1 VSFFNELKRRNVFR
15 VGIAYVVI
23 AWLLAQV
30 ADLAFENFGTPDWA
44 IKTLLLI
51 LVLGFPLALF
61 FAWAFELTP
70 EGIKKEKEVDRSQS
84 ITPKTGRKLD
94 YTIIALLVLA
104 LGYFIWESR
113 FEAGSEPETHGTAEV
128 GDQAAGVEPSP
139 VAEKEASIAV
149 LPFADLSAEGDQ
161 EYFADGISE
170 ELLNVL
176 VRVEGLTVASRTS
189 SFAFKG
195 QTSNISDIAQ
205 ELKVDHV
212 LEGSVRKAGNRV
224 RITAQLIDAATDRH
238 LWSDT
243 FDRELVDIF
252 AIQDEIANAIVTAL
266 RSTLGISDSGKAVT
280 VTADTKNL
288 DAYEL
293 YLQGRSLFIA
303 RDQLEESIRLLE
315 KAVELDPNF
324 ARAWEGLSAVYAIV
338 ISWGITDR
346 DYDTLAIQA
355 ANRALE
361 LNPELSMPW
370 ATLALGSSGLG
381 GSYVLAMEQ
390 FDQALKNDPKN
401 STAYLWRAIAWA
413 DLRFVARALADTK
426 ACLEIDPF
434 YENCRRHHA
443 AFLMI
448 NGDTE
453 LGLKFYQEGVE
464 AGFKGLE
471 EPFWPKLVQN
481 GNRLAVAHSM
491 WDWVE
496 DRTFPAKAALD
507 AIEFPEADHSQ
518 GLDKILRWISVKEED
533 ADDWWKTLIYFDA
546 YDLVD
551 NTYSEIFYTWLDSYQ
566 DFRKTEYFKP
576 SIRKVHVI
584 DYWREK
590 GFPPGCRPLGDE
602 DFECD

>member
-30 ADLAFENFGTPDWA
+30 ADLAFENFGTHDWA

-113 FEAGSEPETHGTAEV
+113 FEEKGSEPISVETVSHEEGAVTQEM
-128 GDQAAGVEPSP
+128 GSDPN
-139 VAEKEASIAV
+139 ASIAV

-195 QTSNISDIAQ
+195 QTSNISQIAE
-205 ELKVDHV
+205 ELKVNHV

-266 RSTLGISDSGKAVT
+266 RSTLGIESTGKAVT
-280 VTADTKNL
+280 VTADTENL

-293 YLQGRSLFIA
+293 YLKGRALFIA

-315 KAVELDPNF
+315 RAVELDPNF
-324 ARAWEGLSAVYAIV
+324 ARAWESLGAIYGIV

-346 DYDTLAIQA
+346 EYDALAA
-355 ANRALE
+355 EATNRALE
-361 LNPELSMPW
+361 LNPNLSMPW
-370 ATLALGSSGLG
+370 ATLGLQ
-381 GSYVLAMEQ
+381 STTPAKAMEY
-390 FDQALKNDPKN
+390 FDQAIKNDPKN
-401 STAYLWRAIAWA
+401 STAYLWRAIAFA
-413 DLRFVARALADTK
+413 DMRYLDRAIADVDT
-426 ACLEIDPF
+426 CLSIDPH
-434 YENCRRHHA
+434 YENCRRHKA
-443 AFLMI
+443 AFLAI
-448 NGDTE
+448 LGDGEQALE
-453 LGLKFYQEGVE
+453 LYQEGVE
-464 AGFKGLE
+464 YGFKGLE
-471 EPFWPKLVQN
+471 EPVFQLLMQEE
-481 GNRLAVAHSM
+481 NRLAVAHVL
-491 WDWVE
+491 WDWVD
-496 DRTFPAKAALD
+496 DRTYPVKAVLD
-507 AIEFPEADHSQ
+507 AIEFPGADHSA
-518 GLDKILRWISVKEED
+518 GLDKFMSWLSANDED
-533 ADDWWKTLIYFDA
+533 VAEWSKTLIYFDA

-551 NTYSEIFYTWLDSYQ
+551 LTYSEFFYSWLDDYKGYRQS
-566 DFRKTEYFKP
+566 KNFKSHLNSLNIP
-576 SIRKVHVI
+576 AH
-584 DYWREK
+584 WREN
-590 GFPPGCRPLGDE
+590 GFPSGCRSLGTE
-602 DFECD
+602 GFECD